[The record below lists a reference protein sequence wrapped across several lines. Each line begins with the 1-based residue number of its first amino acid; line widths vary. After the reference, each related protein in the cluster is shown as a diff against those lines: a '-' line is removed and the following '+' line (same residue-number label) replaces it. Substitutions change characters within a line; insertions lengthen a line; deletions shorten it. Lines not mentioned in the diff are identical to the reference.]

1 MPPLLR
7 KLALALLNFVRGRP
21 ALHRPIHALAVK
33 ISGTRWGEQFIK
45 TVIEP
50 QYPTVRSYRSWVDA
64 HDTLSDSDRAAIRA
78 HVAQMAQPPL
88 ISVVMPA
95 YATPG
100 PWIRAAI
107 ESVRTQL
114 YPHWQLCVA
123 DDASPSLALW
133 DILREYAA
141 LDERIRVTRRDQN
154 GHISAATNSALELA
168 TGEFVA
174 LMDHD
179 DLLSE
184 RALYEVA
191 AVIEHHPDADL
202 IYSDEDKVD
211 DEGLRFE
218 PHFKTDWNPELMLSQ
233 NMVSHLGVYRR
244 SLVSQVGGLRSA
256 FDGSQDY
263 DLALRVSEL
272 TTPDRIHHIPA
283 VLYHWRQQSGVKS
296 FSESDLAR
304 CSDAARRAVEEHLGR
319 LGEPATVEVHEHL
332 PGWLAVRRTPPP
344 KRPMVSIIVPT
355 RDRAELLAQCAE
367 GILGRTAYEPFELLI
382 VDNDSSAPETFAL
395 FDRLLTDPRVRVLPA
410 PGPFNYPKLNN
421 DAVAA
426 SRGEVLVLLNND
438 ISMIDG
444 QWLDALVAQV
454 VRPNVGAVGARL
466 LFPDGRVQHG
476 GVALGIGGATPV
488 AGHVGYGAARKDT
501 GYYGHLVL
509 PRNVSAVTAACLCLR
524 REVFDE
530 VGGMDEQHLAV
541 AFNDVDLCLKIRARG
556 YDVVWTPLAELYH
569 HESATR
575 GPDHDPVAAAR
586 FQREISVMR
595 ERWGSLLDNDPF
607 YGPNFDRGHGDYR
620 LASPPLRAPPWSD
633 TAAAPPTIA
642 PRRPAA
648 RRNS

>member
-1 MPPLLR
+1 MLKHPMPPILR
-7 KLALALLNFVRGRP
+7 RLVLSLLNALRRQP
-21 ALHRPIHALAVK
+21 ALHRPIHALAVRL
-33 ISGTRWGEQFIK
+33 SGTRWGEQFIRS
-45 TVIEP
+45 VIEP
-50 QYPTVRSYRSWVDA
+50 QYPTARSYRSWIAA
-64 HDTLSDSDRAAIRA
+64 HDTLSDADCAAIKA
-78 HVAQMAQPPL
+78 HVEEMARKPL

-95 YATPG
+95 YATPE
-100 PWIRAAI
+100 PWIRAAV
-107 ESVRTQL
+107 ESVRRQL

-123 DDASPSLALW
+123 DDASPDLALW

-141 LDERIRVTRRDQN
+141 ADPRIVVTRRTEN

-191 AVIEHHPDADL
+191 AVIERDPAADL

-244 SLVSQVGGLRSA
+244 SLVTQVGGLRSA

-272 TTPDRIHHIPA
+272 TTSAHIHHIPA
-283 VLYHWRQQSGVKS
+283 VLYHWRQQSGLKS
-296 FSESDLAR
+296 FSESELAR
-304 CSDAARRAVEEHLGR
+304 CSDAARRAVEEHLRR
-319 LGEPATVEVHEHL
+319 LGEPATVQVHDHL
-332 PGWLAVRRTPPP
+332 PGWLAVRRTPPSQ
-344 KRPMVSIIVPT
+344 RPMVSIIVPT
-355 RDRAELLAQCAE
+355 RDRAELLAQCAD
-367 GILGRTAYEPFELLI
+367 GILNNTAYAPFELLI
-382 VDNDSSAPETFAL
+382 VDNDSAEPETFAL
-395 FDRLLTDPRVRVLPA
+395 FDRLLADPRVRILPA

-426 SRGEVLVLLNND
+426 SRGELLVLLNND
-438 ISMIDG
+438 ISVIDPN
-444 QWLDALVAQV
+444 WLDALVAQA

-476 GVALGIGGATPV
+476 GVALGIGGAPPV
-488 AGHVGYGAARKDT
+488 AGHLGYGASRQDT

-509 PRNVSAVTAACLCLR
+509 PRNVSAVTAACLCMR
-524 REVFDE
+524 RQVFDE
-530 VGGMDEQHLAV
+530 VGGLDEQYLAV
-541 AFNDVDLCLKIRARG
+541 AFNDVDLCLKIRAKG

-575 GPDHDPVAAAR
+575 GSDHAPAAEAR
-586 FQREISVMR
+586 FQHEIRIMR
-595 ERWGSLLDNDPF
+595 ERWGDLLDNDPF

-620 LASPPLRAPPWSD
+620 LASPPLRPPPW
-633 TAAAPPTIA
+633 T
-642 PRRPAA
+642 RPGSAKDPA
-648 RRNS
+648 RAS